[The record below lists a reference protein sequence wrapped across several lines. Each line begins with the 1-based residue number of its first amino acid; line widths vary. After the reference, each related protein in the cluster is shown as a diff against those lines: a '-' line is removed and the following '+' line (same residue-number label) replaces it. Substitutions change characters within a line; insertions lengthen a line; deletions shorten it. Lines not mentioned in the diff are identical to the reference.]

1 MHGVGNGS
9 SLGLILKPHSAFDRY
24 SDESLE
30 RISQIGIH

>member
-9 SLGLILKPHSAFDRY
+9 SLGLILETHSAFDRH